1 MASYN
6 YMMSADE
13 VAQELNCSKSHAYKL
28 VKAMNKELSA
38 QGYITM
44 AGRIP
49 KAFWAKKMYGY
60 EQETIL
66 QKQRKIA
73 TEKDTKK
80 WTAQWFETNVM
91 GEKKK
96 RRKRGFE
103 TKREAL
109 EFERS
114 KKLSNERSMDMKLSD
129 FIEIYFSDKQN
140 DLKDRTIKNKRYMM
154 QQHIVP
160 YFGNQMMSEIKA
172 SQIIQWQNEIQKKG
186 YSDSYLRMIQN
197 QLTSLFTHAAKI
209 YDLPVNP
216 CKKVKRMGNSDSRSL
231 NFWTLDEYKQFIQTM
246 EPGTRYYLMFEM
258 LFWTGC
264 RIGELLAITKA
275 DINFEK
281 NQLSINKTYYRTGMQ
296 DIITEP
302 KTKQSFRT
310 IEIPEFLKEE
320 IKEFVDGHYGMPD
333 TERLFPVVQEAVQ
346 HKMKRQIELA
356 GVKKIRVHDIRHSHV
371 AYLIEKGVEPLL
383 IRDRLGHKDIR
394 ITLNTYGHLYPN
406 QQRKI
411 ANLLDNE
418 NGNAVT
424 GLGEERDEC

>member
-1 MASYN
+1 MAY
-6 YMMSADE
+6 
-13 VAQELNCSKSHAYKL
+13 
-28 VKAMNKELSA
+28 
-38 QGYITM
+38 
-44 AGRIP
+44 R
-49 KAFWAKKMYGY
+49 
-60 EQETIL
+60 
-66 QKQRKIA
+66 
-73 TEKDTKK
+73 EKDTKK

-333 TERLFPVVQEAVQ
+333 TERLFPVAQEAVQ

-418 NGNAVT
+418 NAVT
-424 GLGEERDEC
+424 GLEEERDEC